1 MNSEGAP
8 EDAALAV
15 RAAAGDERAF
25 GALISRDKAG
35 LYRFVR
41 RYVGN
46 SEDAYD
52 IVQQSFIAA
61 WEALDRYDPRRPF
74 GAWLHAI
81 ALNKCRDHERR
92 GKVRRVLLISE
103 WGNAA
108 ESVPDPTA
116 SAEEQWMAEAG
127 LGALDRAVAALPRA
141 LKEPLILTALEGL
154 SQAEAGSRLGI
165 STKAVETRVARARRK
180 LSTVLAANVDHRGER
195 R

>member
-1 MNSEGAP
+1 VGAP

-25 GALISRDKAG
+25 AALITRYKAG
-35 LYRFVR
+35 LYRFAR

-46 SEDAYD
+46 AEDAYD
-52 IVQQSFIAA
+52 VVQQSFISA
-61 WEALDRYDPRRPF
+61 WGALERYDARRPF
-74 GAWLHAI
+74 GVWLHAI

-92 GKVRRVLLISE
+92 EKVRRVLLISE

-108 ESVPDPTA
+108 ESVPDPA
-116 SAEEQWMAEAG
+116 VNSQEQWLAEAS
-127 LGALDRAVAALPRA
+127 LGALDHAVAALPRA
-141 LKEPLILTALEGL
+141 LKEPLILTAFEGL
-154 SQAEAGSRLGI
+154 SQAEAGIRLGI

-180 LSTVLAANVDHRGER
+180 LSTVLAPNNENWGER

>member
-1 MNSEGAP
+1 MSLEGVP

-25 GALISRDKAG
+25 TALVTRYKAG
-35 LYRFVR
+35 LYRFAR

-46 SEDAYD
+46 AEDAYD
-52 IVQQSFIAA
+52 IVQQSFISA
-61 WEALDRYDPRRPF
+61 WRALGRYDPRRPF

-92 GKVRRVLLISE
+92 EKVRRVLLISE
-103 WGNAA
+103 WGTAA
-108 ESVPDPTA
+108 ENAPDPAA
-116 SAEEQWMAEAG
+116 SAEERWIAEAG

-141 LKEPLILTALEGL
+141 LKEPMILTALEGL

-180 LSTVLAANVDHRGER
+180 LSAALTPKDHGGEKGS
-195 R
+195 